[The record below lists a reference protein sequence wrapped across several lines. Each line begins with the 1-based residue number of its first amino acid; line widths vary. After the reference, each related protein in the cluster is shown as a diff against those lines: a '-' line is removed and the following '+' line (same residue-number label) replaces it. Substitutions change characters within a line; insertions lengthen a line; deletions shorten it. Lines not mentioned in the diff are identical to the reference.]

1 MQEVKRLITEIE
13 SKVVSLKTQLG
24 AKQLDNDRLQE
35 QVNALIFK
43 LNQRE
48 EELKDFEQ
56 KLQSLEQM
64 TPVIQESNNQN
75 EVIDALVREIDDC
88 ISRLKQ

>member
-13 SKVVSLKTQLG
+13 SKVVSLKTQLV

-64 TPVIQESNNQN
+64 TPVTQESNNQN

>member
-24 AKQLDNDRLQE
+24 AKQLDNNRLQE

-64 TPVIQESNNQN
+64 TPVTQESNNQN

>member
-1 MQEVKRLITEIE
+1 MQEVKRLISEIE
-13 SKVVSLKTQLG
+13 SRVVSLKTQLSS
-24 AKQLDNDRLQE
+24 KQLENDRLQD
-35 QVNALIFK
+35 QINALIFK

-56 KLQSLEQM
+56 KLQSIEQR
-64 TPVIQESNNQN
+64 TPLVSDSTNQN
-75 EVIDALVREIDDC
+75 EMIDALVREIDDC

>member
-24 AKQLDNDRLQE
+24 SKQLDNDRLQE

-64 TPVIQESNNQN
+64 TPVTQESNNQN

>member
-24 AKQLDNDRLQE
+24 SKELDNNRLQE

-56 KLQSLEQM
+56 KLHSLEQ
-64 TPVIQESNNQN
+64 TTSAAVESDNQN

>member
-56 KLQSLEQM
+56 KIQSLEQM
-64 TPVIQESNNQN
+64 TPVTQESNNQN

>member
-24 AKQLDNDRLQE
+24 AKQLENDRLQE

-64 TPVIQESNNQN
+64 TPLIPDSGNHN
-75 EVIDALVREIDDC
+75 EMIDALVREIDDC

>member
-1 MQEVKRLITEIE
+1 MQEVKRLISEIE
-13 SKVVSLKTQLG
+13 SRVVSLKTQLSS
-24 AKQLDNDRLQE
+24 KQLENDRLQD
-35 QVNALIFK
+35 QINALIFK

-56 KLQSLEQM
+56 KLQSIEQR
-64 TPVIQESNNQN
+64 TPRVSDSTNQN
-75 EVIDALVREIDDC
+75 EMIDALVREIDDC

>member
-1 MQEVKRLITEIE
+1 MQEVKRLISEIE
-13 SKVVSLKTQLG
+13 SRVVSLKTQLSS
-24 AKQLDNDRLQE
+24 KKLENDRLQD
-35 QVNALIFK
+35 QINALIFK

-56 KLQSLEQM
+56 KLQSIEQR
-64 TPVIQESNNQN
+64 TPLVSDSTNQN
-75 EVIDALVREIDDC
+75 EMIDALVREIDDC

>member
-1 MQEVKRLITEIE
+1 MQEVKRLISEIE
-13 SKVVSLKTQLG
+13 SRVVSLKAQLSS
-24 AKQLDNDRLQE
+24 KQLENDRLQD

-56 KLQSLEQM
+56 KLQSVEQR
-64 TPVIQESNNQN
+64 TPVASDSTNQN
-75 EVIDALVREIDDC
+75 EMIDALVREIDDC

>member
-1 MQEVKRLITEIE
+1 MQEVKRLISEIE

-24 AKQLDNDRLQE
+24 AKTLENDRLQE

-56 KLQSLEQM
+56 KMQSLEQQKPLE
-64 TPVIQESNNQN
+64 TASDNRN
-75 EVIDALVREIDDC
+75 ELIDALVMEIDDC

>member
-1 MQEVKRLITEIE
+1 MQEVKRLISEIE

-24 AKQLDNDRLQE
+24 TKQLENDRLQE

-56 KLQSLEQM
+56 KLQSLEQKELVASE
-64 TPVIQESNNQN
+64 PDNQN
-75 EVIDALVREIDDC
+75 EMIDALVREIDDC

>member
-24 AKQLDNDRLQE
+24 SKELDNNRLQE

-56 KLQSLEQM
+56 KLHSLEQT
-64 TPVIQESNNQN
+64 TPVTQESNNQN

>member
-1 MQEVKRLITEIE
+1 MQEVKRLISEIE
-13 SKVVSLKTQLG
+13 SRVVSLKTQLSS
-24 AKQLDNDRLQE
+24 KQLENERLQD
-35 QVNALIFK
+35 QINALIFK

-56 KLQSLEQM
+56 KLQSIEQR
-64 TPVIQESNNQN
+64 TPLVSDSTDQN
-75 EVIDALVREIDDC
+75 EMIDALVREIDDC

>member
-24 AKQLDNDRLQE
+24 AKQLDNDRLKE

-64 TPVIQESNNQN
+64 TPVTQESNNQN

>member
-64 TPVIQESNNQN
+64 TPVTQESNNQN

>member
-1 MQEVKRLITEIE
+1 MQEVKRLISEIE

-24 AKQLDNDRLQE
+24 AKQLENDRLQE
-35 QVNALIFK
+35 QVSALIFK

-56 KLQSLEQM
+56 KLQSLEQQAPL
-64 TPVIQESNNQN
+64 TRETDNQN
-75 EVIDALVREIDDC
+75 EMIDALVREIDDC

>member
-24 AKQLDNDRLQE
+24 TKQLENDRLQE

-56 KLQSLEQM
+56 KLQSLEQK
-64 TPVIQESNNQN
+64 TPLAMESDNQN
-75 EVIDALVREIDDC
+75 ELIDALVREIDDC

>member
-64 TPVIQESNNQN
+64 TPITQESNNQN

>member
-24 AKQLDNDRLQE
+24 AKQLDNDRLKE

-56 KLQSLEQM
+56 NLQSLEQM
-64 TPVIQESNNQN
+64 TPVTQESNNQN